1 VARRPVKKLG
11 EYVHVLVGMS
21 NALMDR
27 AFGDRSTRAME
38 ATRDAAWDLGELYV
52 KANGFSDL
60 KDLTQFVVSQRG
72 RITGTN
78 VSDEMSEELGYAM
91 ARLALGMGDDGPSD
105 RPSRFGEVLKRLP
118 DGHMVD
124 AIVPSFHIELIGDEL
139 VWDGGVDD
147 LEKNPAGLTAK
158 GERMYED
165 IKRGY
170 GKDARAKE
178 IAARTVRA
186 RAKEGVA
193 GLFKKN
199 SCSCSFSH
207 THNPSDHWPK
217 SEVQSLLFDR
227 HMFTEAQAKAWAKE
241 HGYLYGSVD
250 TTGSYH
256 RLRQE
261 APQGGPCRTIEFTTG
276 IKAIVCAA
284 GRGLPPGVPTG
295 R

>member
-1 VARRPVKKLG
+1 VSGRRDIRGGVEDALWRHVGGEGRRPKAIVQ
-11 EYVHVLVGMS
+11 
-21 NALMDR
+21 
-27 AFGDRSTRAME
+27 
-38 ATRDAAWDLGELYV
+38 AAGDLGELYSALNDGQGVQQLLKQFRKPV
-52 KANGFSDL
+52 KMD
-60 KDLTQFVVSQRG
+60 
-72 RITGTN
+72 I
-78 VSDEMSEELGYAM
+78 DEHAFGVLLAD
-91 ARLALGMGDDGPSD
+91 AALGTPGSAAKQLLRGFGIAIPHFELSLEDD
-105 RPSRFGEVLKRLP
+105 V
-118 DGHMVD
+118 
-124 AIVPSFHIELIGDEL
+124 L
-139 VWDGGVDD
+139 VWDGGADD
-147 LEKNPAGLTAK
+147 FEGNPAGLTAK

-170 GKDARAKE
+170 GKDPRAKE

-186 RAKEGVA
+186 RAKEGVP

-227 HMFTEAQAKAWAKE
+227 QMFTEAQAKAWAKE

-261 APQGGPCRTIEFTTG
+261 APTGGPCRTIEFTAG
-276 IKAIVCAA
+276 VKAIVCAT
-284 GRGLPPGVPTG
+284 GRGLPPGVPSG

>member
-1 VARRPVKKLG
+1 MAARGDIRGGVQDALWR
-11 EYVHVLVGMS
+11 HVGGHG
-21 NALMDR
+21 R
-27 AFGDRSTRAME
+27 APREIARA
-38 ATRDAAWDLGELYV
+38 AGDLGELYSA
-52 KANGFSDL
+52 ANGGAGL
-60 KDLTQFVVSQRG
+60 QAMYERYLR
-72 RITGTN
+72 N
-78 VSDEMSEELGYAM
+78 MNASEHEFGAM
-91 ARLALGMGDDGPSD
+91 L
-105 RPSRFGEVLKRLP
+105 
-118 DGHMVD
+118 VD
-124 AIVPSFHIELIGDEL
+124 AAVHGHSIDGLNVAVPTFEISLVGDEL
-139 VWDGGVDD
+139 VWDGGVD
-147 LEKNPAGLTAK
+147 LEDNPAGLTAK

-170 GKDARAKE
+170 GKDPRAKE

-186 RAKEGVA
+186 RAKEGVP

-207 THNPSDHWPK
+207 THNPSDHWPR

-227 HMFTEAQAKAWAKE
+227 QMFTEAQAKAWAKE

-261 APQGGPCRTIEFTTG
+261 APTGGPCRTIEFTTG

-284 GRGLPPGVPTG
+284 GRGLPPGVPSG